1 MRTPRLPLLAPR
13 LLSTTGLVAL
23 LAACGGGGGGSPKA
37 ANADDAA
44 KAKGPNIGDLAL
56 AKGGLAS
63 LGGAGNREQDAPPNA
78 VLDTFRL
85 DLVEPKARVKL
96 DGVLGEWPARVGAR
110 TLVKGTSEGTGFAAA
125 LQYDEQKIYVAGEV
139 TEKSLVR
146 TTSYGEGEDHASLLL
161 AFPAGSAGTF
171 VTYEIG
177 LFAGKE
183 GDVPG
188 VVKFLSGGRGEVP
201 GAKIVEAPTQGGY
214 TFEAVIPWSAFPE
227 ARTVR
232 VGLRGAARYY
242 DAEPGASS
250 GIRAIVATG
259 GGSAEAPASMPWVPT
274 ETEQSIIDGLLIPK
288 QLSQTPRAELFADVG
303 GDSMKERVAVYDH
316 FFTICGPGYR
326 GGKEF
331 FFRDLAADLLS
342 LDARDVTGRGKD
354 DLLVRRRFKV
364 PGKADATREWFEV
377 WSLLKGDE
385 PVTTFAHEIAVTSGT
400 KRVANAV
407 HVAGKDIEVTTEPA
421 SGWEAGTYAEPQ
433 STDVEPILLPWG
445 AVKAQVFRFD
455 AGKFAKAK
463 EITQT
468 PTPATAAA
476 QTASEPR
483 PVEPPTPTVRKGEG
497 RDLSKQVWDQYKSDK
512 GLPADTKARIDLEV
526 HVDGDARPERVLLVG
541 RDLVIFGPGFRGGN
555 QYATLTLSQFAEPS
569 DITDV
574 SARDLTGD
582 GGADLVVRGKR
593 RVSAS
598 TKAGAAPETLEVE
611 AMFVYEV
618 RAAKVTR
625 IFGIETAREQGGK
638 RVQGLV
644 QFVPARGGKSF
655 EIDVRPGV
663 AKGWT
668 EKTFPWAEEKPGGG
682 MEPLLLPWGKTGALR
697 YAFDGTAY
705 TVTK

>member
-1 MRTPRLPLLAPR
+1 MRTPHQPPVPRRLWTFVLGC
-13 LLSTTGLVAL
+13 TLV
-23 LAACGGGGGGSPKA
+23 ACGGGGGATPKTTGPGA
-37 ANADDAA
+37 RDADKPKDA
-44 KAKGPNIGDLAL
+44 PIGDLAL

-63 LGGAGNREQDAPPNA
+63 LGGAGNREQDPVPSA

-85 DLVEPKARVKL
+85 DLVEPKARVKV

-110 TLVKGTSEGTGFAAA
+110 TLIKGGAEGASFAAA
-125 LQYDEQKIYVAGEV
+125 LQYDDAKIYIAGEV

-146 TTSYGEGEDHASLLL
+146 TTSYADSEDHASLLL
-161 AFPAGSAGTF
+161 AFPSGGAGSTF

-188 VVKFLSGGRGEVP
+188 VVRFISGGRGEVP
-201 GAKIVEAPTQGGY
+201 GAKIVEAPSQGGY
-214 TFEAVIPWSAFPE
+214 TFEAVIPWSTFPE

-242 DAEPGASS
+242 DAEGSGVRAILATGPGA
-250 GIRAIVATG
+250 ADT
-259 GGSAEAPASMPWVPT
+259 PARMPYVPS

-288 QLSQTPRAELFADVG
+288 QLSQTPRAEVLADVG
-303 GDSMKERVAVYDH
+303 GDAMKERVAVYDR
-316 FFTICGPGYR
+316 FFTICGPSYR

-331 FFRDLAADLLS
+331 FFRDLGADLVS

-377 WSLLKGDE
+377 WSVMKGDE
-385 PVTTFAHEIAVTSGT
+385 PVTTFAHEIAVSSGAR
-400 KRVANAV
+400 RVANAV
-407 HVAGKDIEVTTEPA
+407 HVTTKEIEVSTEPA
-421 SGWEAGTYAEPQ
+421 AGWEAATYTEPQ
-433 STDVEPILLPWG
+433 ATDLDPILLPWG
-445 AVKAQVFRFD
+445 PVKSQTFRFES
-455 AGKFAKAK
+455 GKFVKSK

-468 PTPATAAA
+468 PTAVAVAGRPEAAPPSSTEA
-476 QTASEPR
+476 QA
-483 PVEPPTPTVRKGEG
+483 PPTPVVRKGG
-497 RDLSKQVWDQYKSDK
+497 DLSKQVFDQYKSDK
-512 GLPADTKARIDLEV
+512 GLPADTKPRIDLEV
-526 HVDGDARPERVLLVG
+526 HVAGDARPERVLLVG
-541 RDLVIFGPGFRGGN
+541 KDLVVFGPGFRGGN
-555 QYATLTLSQFAEPS
+555 QYATLTLQQFDAPA
-569 DITDV
+569 DVTDV

-593 RVSAS
+593 HITPPGGGDTVD
-598 TKAGAAPETLEVE
+598 LE

-618 RAAKVTR
+618 KGAQIARVFA
-625 IFGIETAREQGGK
+625 IETAREQGGK

-655 EIDVRPGV
+655 DIDVRPGV

-668 EKTFPWAEEKPGGG
+668 EKTFPWREEKPGGAV
-682 MEPLLLPWGKTGALR
+682 EPLLLPWGTIGSLR
-697 YAFDGTAY
+697 YTYNGTSY
-705 TVTK
+705 VTR